1 MNVPLARDQN
11 GNPFTLPPEAEFW
24 RVRRQTGGRPSTVLG
39 PDGEPLF
46 VVLTSDK
53 PDLRS
58 YGCNGSIRLEAVD
71 HNHKPVS
78 APVAFVELGDEQ
90 VQRAVPATDNADLVR
105 GSVEALTRT
114 MEAMQRAQ
122 VERERALAQKERA
135 LADSQVARDRMFADL
150 VIALLER
157 SGNGKPQDPVAV
169 LKQQLAFQ
177 KTLEHETGRRNAQ
190 LVAPEIKPD
199 EGKPP
204 TWLDRAMPFAPL
216 VATGIQEIVV
226 KSIANDDPAKA
237 ERLREDF
244 KRWTQIAGH
253 MAGAPAPQFSMGG
266 GAVEQP
272 DSRPTPSKP
281 VRQLMAI
288 LDDEEAAAFDE
299 FLDRLSH
306 DEHAQLGTFVESLG
320 TVENRVAWARSL
332 LSGEAPQ
339 SPADT
344 SPPAESASERRD
356 AGGVIGQPSAS
367 RIADVPLQL
376 APVLMQLSDDER
388 IVASQIVEALD
399 RGTIQMLTDRLIAM
413 PPERALRTIRN
424 AINDAR
430 RRSPSVAQRA
440 VAEALHEEEESRP
453 NGHGSRPNGTPP
465 KGDVS

>member
-1 MNVPLARDQN
+1 MTFPLARDQN
-11 GNPFTLPPEAEFW
+11 GNSFPLPPEAEFW

-71 HNHKPVS
+71 RNHKPVN
-78 APVAFVELGDEQ
+78 APVAVVELGDET
-90 VQRAVPATDNADLVR
+90 VPRSLPATDNADLVR

-122 VERERALAQKERA
+122 VERERTLAQKERA

-150 VIALLER
+150 LIALLER
-157 SGNGKPQDPVAV
+157 SGNGRPQDPVAV

-190 LVAPEIKPD
+190 FVVPEIKPD
-199 EGKPP
+199 DGKPP

-216 VATGIQEIVV
+216 VATGIQEMVV

-237 ERLREDF
+237 ERLRDDF
-244 KRWTQIAGH
+244 KRWAQIAGQ
-253 MAGAPAPQFSMGG
+253 MAGAPPQQFSAPVGEEDE
-266 GAVEQP
+266 V
-272 DSRPTPSKP
+272 SNTRPTPSKP
-281 VRQLMAI
+281 VRQLMAM
-288 LDDEEAAAFDE
+288 LEDDEATAFDE

-306 DEHAQLGTFVESLG
+306 DQHAQLETFVESLG
-320 TVENRVAWARSL
+320 SIENRVTWARSL

-339 SPADT
+339 PAEEAP
-344 SPPAESASERRD
+344 PPAVA
-356 AGGVIGQPSAS
+356 AS
-367 RIADVPLQL
+367 RLADVPPQL
-376 APVLMQLSDDER
+376 ASVLMQLSDDDK
-388 IVASQIVEALD
+388 IVASQIVAVLD
-399 RGTIQMLTDRLIAM
+399 RGTLQSLTDRLIAM
-413 PPERALRTIRN
+413 PPETALQTIRN

-440 VAEALHEEEESRP
+440 VADALREEENSRP
-453 NGHGSRPNGTPP
+453 NGHGANG
-465 KGDVS
+465 GLS